1 LPQEAGPDQEQPE
14 RLDDEGLQ
22 NFLLVLYP
30 ALQLCVEFIE
40 ERWGRRADY
49 RGSQLRD
56 FLLVVRRA
64 MLLVTNWIA
73 ARYGL

>member
-1 LPQEAGPDQEQPE
+1 LPQEAGPDQKQPE

-30 ALQLCVEFIE
+30 ALQLCVQFIE

>member
-30 ALQLCVEFIE
+30 ALQLCVQFIE

>member
-1 LPQEAGPDQEQPE
+1 VQ
-14 RLDDEGLQ
+14 
-22 NFLLVLYP
+22 
-30 ALQLCVEFIE
+30 FIE